1 MDNKELIEIIQSMDR
16 DANTR
21 IRDAAIA
28 YDKAIK
34 FEEGFKEALYCID
47 RILNRKE

>member
-1 MDNKELIEIIQSMDR
+1 MDNKELLEIIKSMDR

-21 IRDAAIA
+21 MRDAAIA

-47 RILNRKE
+47 RILNKK